1 MIRSLYTRI
10 VITFLFVVLVSIFI
24 AFGVFAQTFKSQN
37 LNQVEINMLDAGRE
51 VVQLYTTVPEKA
63 EALLSKSTLLKQYQV
78 DIYRETGQ
86 VKHFRS
92 SEKNEIEN
100 QEEKEREYQISTEV
114 VELVMTGEKYNSFS
128 KTKRFGHKSPLI
140 GLPFQVEG
148 HSYAVFIKPDFAG
161 MFRSIMRSI
170 ITLLLMVLLI
180 GSLFILIATRYLVK
194 PLEAMTRATKQLAK
208 GNFDIELKVKQ
219 KDELGKLAESFND
232 MARELKQLEQMR
244 QDFVS
249 NVSHEIQSPL
259 TSIKGFSTALKEW
272 DLTEEE
278 RLRYLDIIETETGR
292 LSRLSENLLNLA
304 SLESEQ
310 HPFEPKSFRLDEQIR
325 RVVVAMEP
333 QWVAKNI
340 EIDLR
345 LIPARLTADEDQLNQ
360 VWLNLLNNSIRYT
373 PEGGKVVIKLEQ
385 KADSVIVSLSDTGI
399 GISDE
404 DQKHIFQRFYK
415 ADKART
421 RNKSGSG
428 LGLAI
433 VRKIVTIHQGEI
445 TVQSKPGEGATFV
458 VTLPV

>member
-10 VITFLFVVLVSIFI
+10 VITFLLVVLVSIFI
-24 AFGVFAQTFKSQN
+24 AFGVFAQTFKSQD
-37 LNQVEINMLDAGRE
+37 LNQVEANMLDAGRE
-51 VVQLYTTVPEKA
+51 VVNLYTTVPEKA
-63 EALLSKSTLLKQYQV
+63 EELLAQSTLLRQYQV
-78 DIYRETGQ
+78 DIYSETGQ
-86 VKHFRS
+86 VKAFS
-92 SEKNEIEN
+92 SPSEKGD
-100 QEEKEREYQISTEV
+100 QEEREYQIPTEV
-114 VELVMTGEKYNSFS
+114 VELVMSGEKYNSFS
-128 KTKRFGHKSPLI
+128 KTIMFGHKSPLI
-140 GLPFQVEG
+140 GLPFQVDDQN
-148 HSYAVFIKPDFAG
+148 YAVFIKPDFAG
-161 MFRSIMRSI
+161 MFKSIIRSI
-170 ITLLLMVLLI
+170 ITILLMVLLV
-180 GSLFILIATRYLVK
+180 GSLFILVATRYLVK

-219 KDELGKLAESFND
+219 KDEIGTLAESFNE

-272 DLTEEE
+272 DLTQEE
-278 RLRYLDIIETETGR
+278 RLRYLNIIETETGR

-310 HPFEPKSFRLDEQIR
+310 HPFEPKTFSLDEQIR

-340 EIDLR
+340 QIDLK
-345 LIPARLTADEDQLNQ
+345 LIPARITADEDQLNQ

-373 PEGGKVVIKLEQ
+373 PEGGTVTIKLEQ
-385 KADSVIVSLSDTGI
+385 RADQVTVSISDTGI
-399 GISDE
+399 GILDE

-433 VRKIVTIHQGEI
+433 VKKIVTIHHGEI
-445 TVQSKPGEGATFV
+445 QVKSKPGAGATFV
-458 VTLPV
+458 VTLPKSI

>member
-1 MIRSLYTRI
+1 MIKSLYTRI
-10 VITFLFVVLVSIFI
+10 VLTFVLVVLVSIFI
-24 AFGVFAQTFKSQN
+24 AFGVFAQTFKSQD
-37 LNQVEINMLDAGRE
+37 LNQLEANMFDAGRE
-51 VVQLYTTVPEKA
+51 VVSLYTTVPEKA
-63 EALLSKSTLLKQYQV
+63 EELLAQSTLLKQYQV
-78 DIYRETGQ
+78 EVFSETGQ
-86 VKHFRS
+86 VKSFAS
-92 SEKNEIEN
+92 SANGQKKD
-100 QEEKEREYQISTEV
+100 KERDYSIATEL
-114 VELVMTGEKYNSFS
+114 VELVIAGEKYNSFS
-128 KTKRFGHKSPLI
+128 EKVRFGHKSPLI

-148 HSYAVFIKPDFAG
+148 QSYAVFIKPDFEG
-161 MFRSIMRSI
+161 MFKSIIRSI
-170 ITLLLMVLLI
+170 ITILLMVLLI
-180 GSLFILIATRYLVK
+180 GSLFILIATRYLIK

-310 HPFEPKSFRLDEQIR
+310 HPFEPKTFGLDEQIR

-340 EIDLR
+340 EIDLK

-373 PEGGKVVIKLEQ
+373 PEGGTVTIKLEQ
-385 KADSVIVSLSDTGI
+385 RANQVIVSISDTGI

-445 TVQSKPGEGATFV
+445 AVQSKPGEGATFI
-458 VTLPV
+458 VTLPIQP